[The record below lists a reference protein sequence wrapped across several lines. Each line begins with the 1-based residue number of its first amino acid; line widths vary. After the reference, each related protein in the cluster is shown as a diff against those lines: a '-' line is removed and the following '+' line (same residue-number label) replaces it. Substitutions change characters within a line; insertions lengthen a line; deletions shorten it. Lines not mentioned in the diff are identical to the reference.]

1 MPESLGVPKQPESQ
15 AANSTS
21 EASPSSASLGRQ
33 LSSKAWKKHVWHNG
47 PAMPESLQQTS
58 GDIVP
63 QEGEVLLP
71 SITPLI
77 ERYLKVIVLWAQFRS
92 TGFGCTSWPGSSTH
106 SLMSHNWLLTLDF
119 DLLCIEGLL
128 LLSSITPV
136 IERYVEVTVHAVH

>member
-1 MPESLGVPKQPESQ
+1 MPESLGVPKQPETQ

-21 EASPSSASLGRQ
+21 EASSSSASLVRQ

-77 ERYLKVIVLWAQFRS
+77 ERYLKVIVSMGTIPVNWVWLHVI
-92 TGFGCTSWPGSSTH
+92 WPGSSTH
-106 SLMSHNWLLTLDF
+106 SLMSHIWLLTWTLTCYALNGWSCF
-119 DLLCIEGLL
+119 
-128 LLSSITPV
+128 P
-136 IERYVEVTVHAVH
+136 A